1 MQESTDFPAN
11 LRHMTSYYR
20 SIAEVCRR
28 IPINRQQFDKYLA
41 GTTQP
46 SLHNLKRMADFFGV
60 EESEFLLSHEDF
72 LRMVMGR
79 PIGLDLPRPVREFLT
94 GSRLAFVESE
104 QAMERYC
111 GLYHSYFLSP
121 AWPNGILCGLYS
133 ITNADGM
140 TLVKSIERLGW
151 VHRARSEFFTHK
163 YLGFAQMMEN
173 RLYIMDY
180 QPLLQTMYSMTI
192 LYPSSRNKITE
203 LNGLVTSVSA
213 GVSRKPY
220 SSRIILSKLADGT
233 DFRTALQ
240 ACAVYPDDSPVIDP
254 TIRSRV
260 HNTIHDP
267 SGTLTAIDY

>member
-1 MQESTDFPAN
+1 MQDTGDFPAN

-60 EESEFLLSHEDF
+60 EESEFLLPHADF
-72 LRMVMGR
+72 IRMVMGR
-79 PIGLDLPRPVREFLT
+79 PIGLDLPRPVRDFLT
-94 GSRLAFVESE
+94 GSRMGFVESE

-111 GLYHSYFLSP
+111 GLYRSYFLSP
-121 AWPNGILCGLYS
+121 AWPDGILCGLYK
-133 ITNADGM
+133 ITNVEGM
-140 TLVKSIERLGW
+140 TMVKSIERLGW
-151 VHRARSEFFTHK
+151 VHRPRNEFFTHK
-163 YLGFAQMMEN
+163 YLGFAQLMEN
-173 RLYIMDY
+173 RLYIMEY
-180 QPLLQTMYSMTI
+180 QPLLQSMYSITI

-203 LNGLVTSVSA
+203 LNGLVSTVSG

-220 SSRIILSKLADGT
+220 ASRIIFSKLPDGV

-240 ACAVYPDDSPVIDP
+240 DCAVYPCDSPDIDP
-254 TIRSRV
+254 TIRSKI
-260 HNTIHDP
+260 HNQIHDP